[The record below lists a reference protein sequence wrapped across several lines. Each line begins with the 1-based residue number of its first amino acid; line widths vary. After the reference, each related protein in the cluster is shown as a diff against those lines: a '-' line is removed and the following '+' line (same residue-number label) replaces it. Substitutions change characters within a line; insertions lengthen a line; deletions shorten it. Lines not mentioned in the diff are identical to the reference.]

1 MLTYSFFNR
10 DAITTAKALLGKI
23 IYVQHKHDWLFAQII
38 ETEAYFRNENG
49 SHASL
54 GFTEKRKAL
63 FMPPGT
69 IYMYYSW
76 GGDSLNVSCRG
87 KGNAVLIKS
96 GFPYQNN
103 GSDNTMLSSMQLLN
117 SPQNKIDVRPI

>member
-1 MLTYSFFNR
+1 MLTYSFFNH

-23 IYVQHKHDWLFAQII
+23 VYVQHKYDWLFAQIF

-69 IYMYYSW
+69 IYMYYSR
-76 GGDSLNVSCRG
+76 GGDSLNVSCRA
-87 KGNAVLIKS
+87 KG
-96 GFPYQNN
+96 
-103 GSDNTMLSSMQLLN
+103 MLYLLN
-117 SPQNKIDVRPI
+117 PVFLIRIMEAIVLCFRLCNY

>member
-1 MLTYSFFNR
+1 MLTYSFFNH

-23 IYVQHKHDWLFAQII
+23 ICVQHKHDWLFAQII

-69 IYMYYSW
+69 IYMYYSR
-76 GGDSLNVSCRG
+76 GGDSLNVSCRA
-87 KGNAVLIKS
+87 KG
-96 GFPYQNN
+96 
-103 GSDNTMLSSMQLLN
+103 MLYLLN
-117 SPQNKIDVRPI
+117 PVFPIRIMEAIILCFCLCNF